1 MTPRLLLAAAMLLSA
16 TPAWA
21 SGVRARGAPA
31 RASSVP
37 ADPNSCPAAIQVAE
51 GASHLPPGLLGSIA
65 MVESGRIDP
74 RTGRPAPWP
83 WTINVAGA
91 GFFFQTKEEAIA
103 AVEAARATGVRSIDV
118 GCMQVNL
125 MHHPDAFA
133 TLDQA
138 FDPGANAAYAA
149 GFLTRLFHQAGSWP
163 EAAASYHSATPG
175 LREDYQRRVL
185 LGWAGGASYG
195 GVLAMVTAKPAIDPQ
210 GHYTPAFR
218 AQLAENASDHAA
230 WVRMGLVPL
239 ASPAGRSPAG
249 RSVAGGSP
257 AGTSNVSHVAATAPR
272 SHIRLAS
279 LARLGSGGN

>member
-1 MTPRLLLAAAMLLSA
+1 MTPRLLLAAAVLLSA
-16 TPAWA
+16 APAWA
-21 SGVRARGAPA
+21 SGVRVRGAPA
-31 RASSVP
+31 RVSSVP
-37 ADPNSCPAAIQVAE
+37 ADPNSCLPAIQAAE

-65 MVESGRIDP
+65 MVESGRSDP

-103 AVEAARATGVRSIDV
+103 AVEAARATGARSIDV

-138 FDPGANAAYAA
+138 FDPGVNAAYAA

-218 AQLAENASDHAA
+218 AQLAENASDHSA
-230 WVRMGLVPL
+230 WVRMGLVPA
-239 ASPAGRSPAG
+239 ASPAGRSA
-249 RSVAGGSP
+249 AGGSA
-257 AGTSNVSHVAATAPR
+257 AGGSNVSHVAAAAAPR

-279 LARLGSGGN
+279 LARLGSVGN

>member
-1 MTPRLLLAAAMLLSA
+1 MTPRLLLAAAVALHA
-16 TPAWA
+16 APAWA
-21 SGVRARGAPA
+21 SGTSGRASGALGRASTPPA
-31 RASSVP
+31 RAVAP
-37 ADPNSCPAAIQVAE
+37 PVDPNSCLAAIQAAE
-51 GASHLPPGLLGSIA
+51 GANHLPPGLLGAIA
-65 MVESGRIDP
+65 MVESGRSDP

-125 MHHPDAFA
+125 MHHSDAFA

-149 GFLTRLFHQAGSWP
+149 GFLTRLFQQAGSWP

-185 LGWAGGASYG
+185 LGWAGGARYG

-218 AQLAENASDHAA
+218 AQLAENASDRAA
-230 WVRMGLVPL
+230 WVRMGLVPAAFPA
-239 ASPAGRSPAG
+239 ASKVTRTA
-249 RSVAGGSP
+249 VANP
-257 AGTSNVSHVAATAPR
+257 TAPR

-279 LARLGSGGN
+279 LARLGFVSN

>member
-1 MTPRLLLAAAMLLSA
+1 MIASPRMLLAAALLLCA

-21 SGVRARGAPA
+21 SSVAP
-31 RASSVP
+31 P
-37 ADPNSCPAAIQVAE
+37 DPDGCLAAIQAAE
-51 GASHLPPGLLGSIA
+51 GASHVPSGLLGSIA

-91 GFFFQTKEEAIA
+91 GFFFQSKPEAIA

-138 FDPGANAAYAA
+138 FDPKANAAYAA
-149 GFLTRLFHQAGSWP
+149 GFLTRLFQQAGSWP

-185 LGWAGGASYG
+185 LGWAGGARYG

-230 WVRMGLVPL
+230 WVRMGLVPTG
-239 ASPAGRSPAG
+239 ASPAGTAKVSRVG
-249 RSVAGGSP
+249 VANRGG
-257 AGTSNVSHVAATAPR
+257 AAAAR

-279 LARLGSGGN
+279 LARLGHAGD